1 MVILFVV
8 LFKFNKIISEEKSR
22 VLKMLRKKNSKAK
35 TVSDKI
41 TELLTRNANSE
52 NESSDDQTEDPRV
65 EEEFDEYDLP
75 DARTSDIRKRNV
87 KLLSEQS
94 ARYRG
99 KISSRLELEAEE
111 DTNNSED
118 NDVDDEQEEED
129 YSSEDDDSALKAFA
143 KKMNGSN
150 RKVESAASHVDEDE
164 DDSEDGLDKITNF
177 EDNDSELEE
186 GNSEEEDEEDD
197 DEDGIES
204 EDDDDVSEEDN
215 ADGTEIIAEKNR
227 QVEIQ
232 KGQCVQNQLQIWER
246 LLEAR
251 ISTQKI
257 ISKSNQLPA
266 PETLKAQQ
274 QENEK
279 LEKVSGESVK
289 NVSKLL
295 SSLLQLQSALSQQF
309 SEQRNALKKSLKR
322 AVPKLDTEND
332 SPVPIK
338 RFAEHIDAHF
348 QEFKPYRNVVLLK
361 WDDRTKLLTPGAG
374 AKKKSLTEDYDI
386 IRKIENTLQN
396 RTTLIEKS
404 QTIKDGDDDNV
415 ENVLDDNGEVVHK
428 LKRNVELYDDSDFYH
443 QQLRE
448 LIEYKTNTSVSASE
462 VTQQYM
468 ELQKLR
474 QKMKKK
480 VDTRASKGRKLRYT
494 VHNKLINFMAP
505 DDTSTWTE
513 ESKDELYRS
522 LFAA

>member
-8 LFKFNKIISEEKSR
+8 IFKLNKIISEEKSC

-41 TELLTRNANSE
+41 TELLTRNGNSE

-65 EEEFDEYDLP
+65 EQEFDEYDLP

-99 KISSRLELEAEE
+99 KISSRHELEAEE
-111 DTNNSED
+111 DINNSED

-143 KKMNGSN
+143 KKLNGSK
-150 RKVESAASHVDEDE
+150 RKVESAASDVDEDE

-177 EDNDSELEE
+177 ENMSEESEDNDSEVEE
-186 GNSEEEDEEDD
+186 GNSEEGEEEEDD

-204 EDDDDVSEEDN
+204 EDDDDDDVSEEDN

-266 PETLKAQQ
+266 PETLKTQQ

-279 LEKVSGESVK
+279 LKKVSDESVK

-322 AVPKLDTEND
+322 AVPKHDTEYD

-404 QTIKDGDDDNV
+404 QTIKDGDDDNI

-480 VDTRASKGRKLRYT
+480 VDTRASKGRKLR
-494 VHNKLINFMAP
+494 
-505 DDTSTWTE
+505 
-513 ESKDELYRS
+513 
-522 LFAA
+522 

>member
-1 MVILFVV
+1 
-8 LFKFNKIISEEKSR
+8 
-22 VLKMLRKKNSKAK
+22 MLRKKTSKTQ

-41 TELLTRNANSE
+41 SELLTRNANGE
-52 NESSDDQTEDPRV
+52 DDSSDEQDEDPRV

-99 KISSRLELEAEE
+99 KISSRNEL
-111 DTNNSED
+111 
-118 NDVDDEQEEED
+118 
-129 YSSEDDDSALKAFA
+129 
-143 KKMNGSN
+143 
-150 RKVESAASHVDEDE
+150 
-164 DDSEDGLDKITNF
+164 
-177 EDNDSELEE
+177 
-186 GNSEEEDEEDD
+186 EEEDEEDSSADEHSEEEQEEDVDENSSEDDNNDALAAFTKKLNGGVIKKDAVVSAEDDSDDDMDESTNFENASEESDEDGDEDVEEGDEEEDYEDSD
-197 DEDGIES
+197 DEDGVEN
-204 EDDDDVSEEDN
+204 DDDASEEEH
-215 ADGTEIIAEKNR
+215 ADGTDIIAETNR
-227 QVEIQ
+227 QAEVQ

-246 LLEAR
+246 LLEMR
-251 ISTQKI
+251 IHTQKLLT
-257 ISKSNQLPA
+257 KSNQLPA
-266 PETLKAQQ
+266 PDTLKALQQ
-274 QENEK
+274 DNEK
-279 LEKVSGESVK
+279 LNAISRESVSS
-289 NVSKLL
+289 VSKLL
-295 SSLLQLQSALSQQF
+295 STLVQLQNAFDQQF
-309 SEQRNALKKSLKR
+309 SEQRYALKKTLKR
-322 AVPKLDTEND
+322 PLPKLDTEGNNA
-332 SPVPIK
+332 VPLK

-348 QEFKPYRNVVLLK
+348 QEFKSYRNSVLLK

-396 RTTLIEKS
+396 RSTLIEKS
-404 QTIKDGDDDNV
+404 QTSKDGDETTTDKELA
-415 ENVLDDNGEVVHK
+415 ENGNSESTQK
-428 LKRNVELYDDSDFYH
+428 SKRNVELYDDSDFYH

-448 LIEYKTNTSVSASE
+448 LIEYKSSTSVSASE

-513 ESKDELYRS
+513 ESKEELYRS

>member
-1 MVILFVV
+1 M
-8 LFKFNKIISEEKSR
+8 
-22 VLKMLRKKNSKAK
+22 MRKKSTKTK

-41 TELLTRNANSE
+41 SELLARRANGE
-52 NESSDDQTEDPRV
+52 DNSSDEQNEDPRV

-99 KISSRLELEAEE
+99 KISSRNELEEEDVADSSEGEESGEEEEDDDDYSSDGDNDEALAAFSKKLNGAASKTKTVVTAEDDSDDDMDESTNFENAEE
-111 DTNNSED
+111 DSDDDNND
-118 NDVDDEQEEED
+118 DVDDEEEEADGEGED
-129 YSSEDDDSALKAFA
+129 YEDSDDEE
-143 KKMNGSN
+143 G
-150 RKVESAASHVDEDE
+150 VESNDDAS
-164 DDSEDGLDKITNF
+164 
-177 EDNDSELEE
+177 
-186 GNSEEEDEEDD
+186 DEEN
-197 DEDGIES
+197 G
-204 EDDDDVSEEDN
+204 
-215 ADGTEIIAEKNR
+215 DGTDIIAETNR
-227 QVEIQ
+227 QGEVQ

-246 LLEAR
+246 LLEMR
-251 ISTQKI
+251 IHTQKI
-257 ISKSNQLPA
+257 LSKSNQLP
-266 PETLKAQQ
+266 PPDTFKAQQ
-274 QENEK
+274 QNNEK
-279 LEKVSGESVK
+279 LNSISQQSVHS
-289 NVSKLL
+289 VSKLL
-295 SSLLQLQSALSQQF
+295 STLLQLQNAFDQQF

-322 AVPKLDTEND
+322 TLPKYDAEND
-332 SPVPIK
+332 NAVPIK
-338 RFAEHIDAHF
+338 RFAEHIDVHF
-348 QEFKPYRNVVLLK
+348 QEFKPYRNAVLLK

-396 RTTLIEKS
+396 RSTLIEKS
-404 QTIKDGDDDNV
+404 QTSKDGDEV
-415 ENVLDDNGEVVHK
+415 ATENEVTENGHVQNAPKH
-428 LKRNVELYDDSDFYH
+428 KRNVELYDDSNFYH

-448 LIEYKTNTSVSASE
+448 LIEYKSNTSVSASE

-513 ESKDELYRS
+513 ESKEELYRS